1 MIKFKMENKN
11 KVFDCRMELK
21 RKINLIK
28 CPKIKIMKI
37 KLKKKNI

>member
-1 MIKFKMENKN
+1 
-11 KVFDCRMELK
+11 MELK

-37 KLKKKNI
+37 KLKKINIW